1 MWDRR
6 SPTTTKAPVPFVV
19 VGAAVSE
26 SVSCGRL
33 STARVRKEVSTCA
46 AVVEWRPV
54 CGDTE
59 TTTSSV

>member
-46 AVVEWRPV
+46 VAVERRAV
-54 CGDTE
+54 CRDTE
-59 TTTSSV
+59 ITTNNV